1 MPIRRKLSDVKIE
14 KNLEVLPDNLE
25 SLKIELQMLENK
37 LKSKCCKPNEVISR
51 ILAIKNKIS
60 EIRTRKTIS
69 RNRELS
75 EKVRRGLDSIEK
87 AWVLTEGKPSTP
99 SLRDQ
104 SNDYMAEM
112 SPIGKL
118 EKSRPISPI
127 LSKTVNTSG
136 FLSEISDDQRQISL
150 SIRLVKQKEQALD
163 YLNMTRKSKEV
174 QLDSLISEY
183 KKKLSDLEEEHDC
196 ILKIKAK
203 TFSEAKKLKDLENNL
218 KKKEYTLNSA
228 RDRIS
233 EDDEEHWVDL
243 KMKERSLADIQTKL
257 NSELKHLHREKEKFC
272 KVKSVVDYRMKAINE
287 VWPFVKSTLKEFKSL
302 RLT

>member
-1 MPIRRKLSDVKIE
+1 MKIE